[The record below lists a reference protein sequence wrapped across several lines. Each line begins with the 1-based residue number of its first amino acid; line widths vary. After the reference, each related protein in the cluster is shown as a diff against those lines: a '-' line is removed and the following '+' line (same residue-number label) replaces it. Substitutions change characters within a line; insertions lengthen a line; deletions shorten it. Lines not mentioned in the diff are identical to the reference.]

1 MHSMGSIFMIHILK
15 EEGHSI
21 SEIARRLSMDRKTI
35 RTHLAS
41 GLEPP
46 RYQPRPPVQ
55 SLLQPYK
62 AYLAQKLES
71 YPGISATRLLR
82 EIKEMGYQGSYTLL
96 TDYLRRIRPSKPI
109 EFEKRFETAPGKQ
122 AQVDFARF
130 STRFRSEPD
139 VERIVWL
146 FSMVLG
152 SSRYLYGQFAW
163 RQTLDTVVRCH
174 IDAFNEFGGVPQQCL
189 YDRMK
194 TAVLGEPEP
203 GSVVFH
209 PTLMSLG
216 KHYGFIPQACKAY
229 RAKTKGKVERPF
241 RYIRQDFFLGNEFDD
256 INDLNRR
263 FDQWRHQIANSREH
277 ATTRRVITEA
287 FEEERSALGVL
298 PAGMFNDVL
307 TMERRVTRDG
317 MVSVDG
323 NLYSVPDGINTR
335 QIQVERTATELR
347 ILDGLTL
354 LAVHPLQ
361 LGKHQRQVIKGHR
374 SKTPT
379 VKPPV
384 TTQSQ
389 DALQGRTGDIIE
401 RRDLD
406 VYEVIGAS
414 LAQEAQ
420 A

>member
-1 MHSMGSIFMIHILK
+1 MHSMGSIYMIHILK

-21 SEIARRLSMDRKTI
+21 SEIARRLSMDRKTV
-35 RTHLAS
+35 RTHLAK

-55 SLLQPYK
+55 SLLQPHK

-96 TDYLRRIRPSKPI
+96 TDYLRTIRPSKPF

-203 GSVVFH
+203 GSVIFH

-216 KHYGFIPQACKAY
+216 KHYGFMPQACKAY

-298 PAGMFNDVL
+298 PAGIFNDVL

-323 NLYSVPDGINTR
+323 NLYSVPDGITTR
-335 QIQVERTATELR
+335 QLQVERTATELR
-347 ILDGLTL
+347 ILDGSTL

-379 VKPPV
+379 IKTPV
-384 TTQSQ
+384 ATQSH
-389 DALQGRTGDIIE
+389 DAILGRTGDIIE

-406 VYEVIGAS
+406 VYEAIGAS